1 MWPTALS
8 QLLWYILWIYIYINI
23 RKDIKNVC
31 GSHTRVC
38 VCLLHGGVLNRL
50 AHSHSGDQIPGPHNV
65 LLEIGSGG
73 VADMPSAVFFFI
85 PSMNKNRISV
95 CVSVCGSAALQ
106 RPCSLAAE
114 LQLYTHIW
122 RNIWRY
128 THYQLLMGKSLNQIT
143 KNNFKNVL
151 SR

>member
-1 MWPTALS
+1 MC
-8 QLLWYILWIYIYINI
+8 
-23 RKDIKNVC
+23 VC
-31 GSHTRVC
+31 VCVC

-95 CVSVCGSAALQ
+95 CVAALLYSAPVAWP
-106 RPCSLAAE
+106 RNCSFTHTYDVIYE
-114 LQLYTHIW
+114 DTHIINCSW
-122 RNIWRY
+122 ANR
-128 THYQLLMGKSLNQIT
+128 
-143 KNNFKNVL
+143 
-151 SR
+151 